1 MTVGRLSTTQ
11 LTRAEARAEA
21 KAEVK
26 LEPEVA
32 LSVGEGLDLRT

>member
-1 MTVGRLSTTQ
+1 MTVGRPSTTQ

-21 KAEVK
+21 RAEVK
-26 LEPEVA
+26 LEPEVV